1 MKDPFLSVFCFTQ
14 HINCLSLK
22 AERNIKLPKGK
33 KDVNPKYQ
41 CKPNLRKHELLH
53 DEAAAAGWSVD
64 PGLGEVTVII
74 NVWRCVIINR
84 LNLPGV
90 PILIDFY
97 FSVL

>member
-1 MKDPFLSVFCFTQ
+1 MFITD
-14 HINCLSLK
+14 
-22 AERNIKLPKGK
+22 RNIKLQKHITKRK

-41 CKPNLRKHELLH
+41 CKPNLRKNELLH
-53 DEAAAAGWSVD
+53 DEAAAGWSVD

>member
-1 MKDPFLSVFCFTQ
+1 M
-14 HINCLSLK
+14 
-22 AERNIKLPKGK
+22 
-33 KDVNPKYQ
+33 
-41 CKPNLRKHELLH
+41 ELLH
-53 DEAAAAGWSVD
+53 DEADGAGWSVD

-90 PILIDFY
+90 PLVIDFY

>member
-1 MKDPFLSVFCFTQ
+1 MFITD
-14 HINCLSLK
+14 
-22 AERNIKLPKGK
+22 RNIKLQKHITKRK

-41 CKPNLRKHELLH
+41 YKPNGSMDLLH
-53 DEAAAAGWSVD
+53 DEADGAGWSVD